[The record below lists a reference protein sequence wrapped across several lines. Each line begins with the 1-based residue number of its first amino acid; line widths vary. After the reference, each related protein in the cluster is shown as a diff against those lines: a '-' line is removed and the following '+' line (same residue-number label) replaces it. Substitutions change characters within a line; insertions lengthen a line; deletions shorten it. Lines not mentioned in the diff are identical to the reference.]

1 MKNILLIGTA
11 TPMRNM
17 LEQELIANRYH
28 VMVID
33 NGKKTKEEYNGKLMQ
48 HTGDLPTISQIANC
62 SANNDIAIITLQPI
76 NNTENPY
83 DEIIERYTTIIK
95 GLDNSSIKRII
106 IVGGGGELLMKNGEP
121 LMLSKHFSP
130 LSIPYFKA
138 MTTIYNRLKEW
149 HTTFD
154 WLFMVPPEIIIK
166 GFRTKQIRYSETEIL
181 ASENGF
187 SIISMEDFAYAL
199 RKEISLNSYKN
210 TLIHTD

>member
-1 MKNILLIGTA
+1 MTKVLI
-11 TPMRNM
+11 
-17 LEQELIANRYH
+17 
-28 VMVID
+28 
-33 NGKKTKEEYNGKLMQ
+33 EYNGKLMQ

-130 LSIPYFKA
+130 
-138 MTTIYNRLKEW
+138 
-149 HTTFD
+149 
-154 WLFMVPPEIIIK
+154 
-166 GFRTKQIRYSETEIL
+166 
-181 ASENGF
+181 
-187 SIISMEDFAYAL
+187 
-199 RKEISLNSYKN
+199 
-210 TLIHTD
+210 